1 MSSKYD
7 PLRTHLEAQT
17 ISEIPMRFK
26 DIEALIGEPLPPS
39 AFKHRPWWSNNPS
52 NSVITYAWLRAGFE
66 TCQVDMGSQKLV
78 FRRIRSAA
86 SASPSAPPAPKGHT
100 DKAPPRSGLFGAL
113 RGMVRFT
120 SPDAATEPSGASWNA
135 DKERM

>member
-17 ISEIPMRFK
+17 GSEIPMKFK
-26 DIEALIGEPLPPS
+26 DIEALIGQPLPPS
-39 AFKHRPWWSNNPS
+39 AFRHRPWWSNNPS

-78 FRRIRSAA
+78 FRRVRRAA
-86 SASPSAPPAPKGHT
+86 PSGPAGALPPERHT
-100 DKAPPRSGLFGAL
+100 DRAPRPTSLLGAL
-113 RGMVRFT
+113 RGMVRFAST
-120 SPDAATEPSGASWNA
+120 GAAIEPSGASWNA
-135 DKERM
+135 DKGRM